1 MGKRKENRLC
11 LMRREGGFTL
21 IELVATLIVI
31 GILAAAVAPRFFGSH
46 GFEERGFYDETI
58 AALRYAQ
65 KAAIAQRR
73 MVCVTFAA
81 KTVVLTIASTN
92 PAANCDTNLGGPNGQ
107 SPYTLDASASAS
119 DTRFRNANVSFSS
132 FPANLTL
139 DSQGRPNAAASIQV
153 SGHPRAI
160 TIAAETGYVY

>member
-1 MGKRKENRLC
+1 MDGRKENMLN
-11 LMRREGGFTL
+11 LTRREEGFTL

-46 GFEERGFYDETI
+46 GFEERGFYDETV

-65 KAAIAQRR
+65 KSAIAQRR
-73 MVCVTFAA
+73 LVCVEFTA
-81 KTVVLTIASTN
+81 KTIVLRIASAN
-92 PAANCDTNLGGPNGQ
+92 PAASCDTNLGGPNGQ
-107 SPYTLDASASAS
+107 SPYTLDSSASAT

-132 FPANLTL
+132 FPVSLTF
-139 DSQGRPNAAASIQV
+139 DSQGRPNAAVSIQV

-160 TIAAETGYVY
+160 TVAAGTGYVY